1 MLLVKANHP
10 KNIGGS
16 WVDDYVEYF
25 NEPQANY
32 RNPSKLKCVAVSMNH
47 WYRLRGH
54 WISNSLHQHVAINW

>member
-32 RNPSKLKCVAVSMNH
+32 RNP
-47 WYRLRGH
+47 
-54 WISNSLHQHVAINW
+54 